1 MQEEP
6 QSISLPCLKVKQ
18 PLGEFFIA
26 SINSKLLCEI
36 TEFDVRRMIK
46 ERDIE
51 TYLGIQRPL
60 NPNRVKELN
69 SYVNTTDA
77 CFPTG
82 VILAVDGVCASYNA
96 ETHELV
102 LSNYLEPEQFEER
115 IHYRQIAKVLDGQH
129 RIEGLKAYEGD
140 TFEINVSIFVDIDIE
155 DQAYIFSTVNLAQ
168 TKVNKSL
175 VYDLFDL
182 AKSRSPQKTS
192 HNIAVALDS
201 NDRSPFHQKIK
212 RLGVATEG
220 RFNETITQATFVQ
233 SLLPYLTNNA
243 LEDRDSYLKRRTPDK
258 VGANELEKLVFR
270 NMFIE
275 EKDLEIAD
283 IIWNYFDAI
292 KQRWPMAWEASG
304 KGMMLNKTNGFR
316 ALMRFLRPTYLYLNA
331 PGTVTSV
338 EAFLGV
344 LKRVTLEDTDFTVNR
359 FKPGTS
365 GESELYRTL
374 LAESGVKA

>member
-1 MQEEP
+1 MDEVS

-26 SINSKLLCEI
+26 SIDSKVLCEI
-36 TEFDVRRMIK
+36 TDFDVRRMIK
-46 ERDIE
+46 ERDVE

-60 NPNRVKELN
+60 NPARIKELS

-82 VILAVDGVCASYNA
+82 VILAVDGVCARYDEGKN
-96 ETHELV
+96 ELI
-102 LSNYLEPEQFEER
+102 LSNYLSPERPEDKIF
-115 IHYRQIAKVLDGQH
+115 YRQIAKVLDGQH
-129 RIEGLKAYEGD
+129 RIEGLKYYEGD
-140 TFEINVSIFVDIDIE
+140 TFQINLSIFIDIDIE

-182 AKSRSPQKTS
+182 ANSRSPQKTC
-192 HNIAVALDS
+192 HNIAVALD
-201 NDRSPFHQKIK
+201 NNYESPFFHRIK

-233 SLLPYLTNNA
+233 SLLPYITNNA
-243 LEDRDSYLKRRTPDK
+243 LEDRDTYLRNK
-258 VGANELEKLVFR
+258 VPKKANASELHKLIFR

-275 EKDLEIAD
+275 GKDLEIAD
-283 IIWNYFDAI
+283 ILWNYFDAI
-292 KQRWPMAWEASG
+292 KQRWPAAWNASG
-304 KGMMLNKTNGFR
+304 NGVMLNKTNGFK
-316 ALMRFLRPTYLYLNA
+316 ALMRFLRPIYLYLNA
-331 PGTVTSV
+331 PGMVTGTSR
-338 EAFLGV
+338 FLEV
-344 LKRVTLEDTDFTVNR
+344 LNKMRLSDNDFIIDR

-365 GESELYRTL
+365 GESELYRAL
-374 LAESGVKA
+374 LAESGVEK